1 MNFFNYEAGELFAEQ
16 VPVKALAE
24 QYGTP
29 LFIYSHAT
37 LERHY
42 KAFSDAF
49 GDYPHRICYSVK
61 ANSNIA
67 LLQTL
72 KRFGSGFDIVSIGE
86 FKRVIKA
93 GGTPEDIVFSGL
105 GKTTEELTIALEAG
119 IACFNLESE
128 NELYRL
134 KSIADKLG
142 KTATI
147 SLRINP
153 DVDPKT
159 HKHITTGK
167 KGNKFGIDIDTA
179 KRLYLA
185 TKEMKNI
192 EVAGVDYHI
201 GSQICTLEP
210 LTAAVDTAIEMILE
224 LRELGINIKHLDV
237 GGGLGIQYKDE
248 TPPHPSEYVTAI
260 IERVKPHG
268 IELVL
273 EPGRVIV
280 GNAGILVSKV
290 EYLKRGESKNFAII
304 DAGMND
310 YIRPCLYEAWT
321 DIDPVD
327 TNIDADDLICD
338 VVGPICESSDV
349 FARDRA
355 IKATEGSYVAL
366 RSVGAYGASMS
377 SNYNT
382 RPRSPEVMVKGKK
395 VSLIRRRETY
405 ADLLGPEYLLDDA

>member
-1 MNFFNYEAGELFAEQ
+1 MNYFNYVKGELFAEQ
-16 VPVKALAE
+16 VSVTELAE
-24 QYGTP
+24 RFGTP

-42 KAFSDAF
+42 KAFDEAF
-49 GDYPHRICYSVK
+49 GEYPHRICYSVK

-72 KRFGSGFDIVSIGE
+72 KRLGSGFDIVSIGE
-86 FKRVIKA
+86 FERVIKA
-93 GGTPEDIVFSGL
+93 GGSPKDIIFSGL
-105 GKTTEELTIALEAG
+105 GKTTDELTQALEAN
-119 IACFNLESE
+119 ISCFNLESE

-179 KRLYLA
+179 KRLYIA
-185 TKEMKNI
+185 AKDMDNI
-192 EVAGVDYHI
+192 DIAGVDYHI
-201 GSQICTLEP
+201 GSQICKLEP
-210 LTAAVDTAIEMILE
+210 LTQAIDAAVNLILE
-224 LRELGINIKHLDV
+224 LRDLGINIRHLDV

-248 TPPHPSEYVTAI
+248 TPPHPAEYVNAI
-260 IERVKPHG
+260 VERVKSHD
-268 IELVL
+268 IDLVL
-273 EPGRVIV
+273 EPGRAII
-280 GNAGILVSKV
+280 GNAGLLVSKV
-290 EYLKRGESKNFAII
+290 EYLKRGESKNFAVI

-321 DIDPVD
+321 DIDAVD
-327 TNIDADDLICD
+327 SRIEADDFVCD
-338 VVGPICESSDV
+338 VVGPICESSDI
-349 FARDRA
+349 FAKDRA
-355 IKATEGSYVAL
+355 IKVAEGSYVAL
-366 RSVGAYGASMS
+366 RSVGAYGFSMS

-382 RPRSPEVMVKGKK
+382 RPRPPEVLVNGDK

-405 ADLLGPEYLLDDA
+405 QDLLGPEYLLDEA

>member
-1 MNFFNYEAGELFAEQ
+1 MNYFNYVKGELFAEQ
-16 VPVKALAE
+16 VSVTELAE
-24 QYGTP
+24 RFGTP

-42 KAFSDAF
+42 KAFDEAF
-49 GDYPHRICYSVK
+49 GEYPHRICYSVK

-72 KRFGSGFDIVSIGE
+72 KRLGSGFDIVSIGE
-86 FKRVIKA
+86 FERVIKA
-93 GGTPEDIVFSGL
+93 GGSPKDIIFSGL
-105 GKTTEELTIALEAG
+105 GKTTDELTQALEAN
-119 IACFNLESE
+119 ISCFNLESE

-179 KRLYLA
+179 KRLYIA
-185 TKEMKNI
+185 AKDMDNI
-192 EVAGVDYHI
+192 DIAGVDYHI
-201 GSQICTLEP
+201 GSQICKLEP
-210 LTAAVDTAIEMILE
+210 LIQAIDAAVNLILE
-224 LRELGINIKHLDV
+224 LRDLGINIRHLDV

-248 TPPHPSEYVTAI
+248 TPPHPAEYVNAI
-260 IERVKPHG
+260 VERVKSHD
-268 IELVL
+268 IDLVL
-273 EPGRVIV
+273 EPGRAII
-280 GNAGILVSKV
+280 GNAGLLVSKV
-290 EYLKRGESKNFAII
+290 EYLKRGESKNFAVI

-321 DIDPVD
+321 DIDVVD
-327 TNIDADDLICD
+327 SRIEADDFVCD
-338 VVGPICESSDV
+338 VVGPICESSDI
-349 FARDRA
+349 FAKDRA
-355 IKATEGSYVAL
+355 IKVAEGSYVAL
-366 RSVGAYGASMS
+366 RSVGAYGFSMS

-382 RPRSPEVMVKGKK
+382 RPRPPEVLVNGDK

-405 ADLLGPEYLLDDA
+405 QDLLGPEYLLDEA